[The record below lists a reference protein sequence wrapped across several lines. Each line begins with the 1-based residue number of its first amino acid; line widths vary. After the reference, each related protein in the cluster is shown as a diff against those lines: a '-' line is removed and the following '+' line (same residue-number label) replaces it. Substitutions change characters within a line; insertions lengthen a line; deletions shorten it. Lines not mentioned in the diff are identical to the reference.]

1 MLSVRSL
8 SVAYGTK
15 DILFDI
21 NLNLD
26 RGEILGL
33 IGPNGSG
40 KTTLIKAVS
49 GVLKNKEGAIKVD
62 RRDLMGLSHEERAKL
77 IAVVPQAAHLPPA
90 FTVWE
95 AVSLGRT
102 PHLNWLGR
110 MGARDVELVC
120 SALQACE
127 IHELKDRR
135 ISELSGGE
143 QQRVL
148 LARTLA
154 QSCPI
159 LLLDEP
165 TAHLDLHHQVALLNL
180 VRKMAKEQHLAVLV
194 AMHDLN
200 LAALYA
206 DRLALLVDG
215 AIRSTGIP
223 AEVLQAGLL
232 QNVYRVPLD
241 VHPHPQ
247 NGIPWVTLLP
257 ERPG

>member
-8 SVAYGTK
+8 SVAYGSK
-15 DILFDI
+15 DVLHNI
-21 NLNLD
+21 NFNLD

-40 KTTLIKAVS
+40 KTTLIKTLS
-49 GVLKNKEGAIKVD
+49 GLLRPKEGSIEIE
-62 RRDLMGLSHEERAKL
+62 GRALRVIPHDGRARL
-77 IAVVPQAAHLPPA
+77 IAVVPQSAHLPPA

-95 AVSLGRT
+95 TVSLGRT

-110 MGARDVELVC
+110 MRGGDRELVTRG
-120 SALQACE
+120 LQACE
-127 IHELKDRR
+127 IAELEDRR

-148 LARTLA
+148 LARALA
-154 QSCPI
+154 QNCPI

-180 VRKMAKEQHLAVLV
+180 ARKMAEEQHLAVLV

-200 LAALYA
+200 LAAHYA
-206 DRLALLVDG
+206 DTLALLVDG
-215 AIRSTGIP
+215 AIHSTGTP
-223 AEVLQAGLL
+223 GEVLQAELL
-232 QNVYRVPLD
+232 QKVYRVPMD
-241 VHPHPQ
+241 IHSQ
-247 NGIPWVTLLP
+247 NGIPQVTLLP
-257 ERPG
+257 ERPA